1 MLSFYFENLL
11 FHDFPFTKL
20 LEPAEQP
27 IASPRS
33 SEGKIIEGDNF
44 QNYGGK
50 DNILRLQYFHWT
62 SVKLSKCQINEQ
74 SYRQIINTSRRIT
87 LIISESG
94 YKSISWFSVSRIGE
108 KSSFEEWYVYQTWVI
123 IDKLKQ
129 KHFKSVTILIFIL
142 SSWLFEIGESSC
154 QNLKKISTDF
164 NDCKGFFA
172 G

>member
-1 MLSFYFENLL
+1 MKIFSSIIFPSQSFLS
-11 FHDFPFTKL
+11 
-20 LEPAEQP
+20 QR
-27 IASPRS
+27 RS
-33 SEGKIIEGDNF
+33 SQLPAQGALTGKIMEGDNF

-142 SSWLFEIGESSC
+142 SSWLFKIGESSC
-154 QNLKKISTDF
+154 QDLKKISTDF
-164 NDCKGFFA
+164 NDCKCFFA